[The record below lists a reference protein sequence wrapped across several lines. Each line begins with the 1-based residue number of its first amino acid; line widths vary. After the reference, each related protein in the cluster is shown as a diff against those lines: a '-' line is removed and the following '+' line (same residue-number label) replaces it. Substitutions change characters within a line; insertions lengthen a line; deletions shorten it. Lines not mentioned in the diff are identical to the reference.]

1 MPLMQS
7 ETIRSYQQIIRSLTE
22 ECGYEGIFIIFDEF
36 SKYIE
41 GHEKSG
47 FAEDMKTLPIQ
58 SGRENLRFRNN
69 MKKRL

>member
-41 GHEKSG
+41 G
-47 FAEDMKTLPIQ
+47 T
-58 SGRENLRFRNN
+58 
-69 MKKRL
+69 